1 MSFLAKLQVEG
12 ESYNVLECRI
22 SLHQS
27 IDNSGKPA
35 AEPQGGSVTLVIEST
50 GSSDFFRW
58 MISNTET
65 KDGEVVFYRRDAIS
79 KMRDLKFEKAYCI
92 AYNEVFQSVN
102 SIPMRV
108 ELVLSAKSISMN
120 GVQFK
125 RNWPTEI

>member
-12 ESYNVLECRI
+12 ESYNVLECRV
-22 SLHQS
+22 SLHQI

-92 AYNEVFQSVN
+92 GYNEVFQSVN

-125 RNWPTEI
+125 RNWPMEI